1 MNKAIKLK
9 SPRGRRDQR
18 NMSGSA
24 AAVIASVFLLGILAV
39 GAIAT
44 DVTHNVSVRTE
55 LQTATDA
62 AALAGARA
70 LTDPDTQ
77 GAASYYATQTAAQNK
92 ADGSLVATD
101 GNGST
106 VDVDVEMGGENTIG
120 IVTVTA
126 NKPISNWLGSLIGHP
141 TDTIT
146 TVSRAEASQTT
157 FQVNSN
163 VLFPLAVSIDAVPFD
178 GNGNGPS
185 SPSNDSNTTGGTTTT
200 TTGTTTTA
208 DSGNN
213 GNGKGNN
220 GGGSSSSGTTSTAD
234 SGSNGNGKGNG
245 KSPSTSTTTT
255 TSGTTT
261 SGTTT
266 NTGSTSTTSTSAS
279 TTTTPSGTTVST
291 KALKDTNVGDKFY
304 IYINSQQV
312 KNGAFTS
319 FTKPN
324 PNANWLNDVIDQQL
338 GLAAPV
344 PNMVPSVKIG
354 DPISLING
362 VAGQKSLAEGDRLQA
377 LQDKPIIYLPVMSGT
392 PPFNQERPIIGWIA
406 VKVDNVVTNQSGGVV
421 ETVEVTLL
429 KAPILGRKGD
439 IPPTGDASWDTALQN
454 FSPSTVR
461 LLSNM

>member
-1 MNKAIKLK
+1 MNKANK
-9 SPRGRRDQR
+9 PRSYSNQR

-24 AAVIASVFLLGILAV
+24 AAVIASFFLLGILAV
-39 GAIAT
+39 GSIAA

-77 GAASYYATQTAAQNK
+77 SLASTYATNAAGQNK
-92 ADGSLVATD
+92 ADGSSVATD

-106 VDVDVEMGGENTIG
+106 VDVDVELGGENVIG
-120 IVTVTA
+120 TVTVTA
-126 NKPISNWLGSLIGHP
+126 SKPIANWLGSLIGHP

-146 TVSRAEASQTT
+146 TISRAEASQYTY
-157 FQVNSN
+157 QVNSN

-178 GNGNGPS
+178 GNGNG
-185 SPSNDSNTTGGTTTT
+185 NGNTSGTDTSTTTT
-200 TTGTTTTA
+200 TTTNATTTTST

-220 GGGSSSSGTTSTAD
+220 GGGSTTTTSTTD
-234 SGSNGNGKGNG
+234 SGNGNGKSNG
-245 KSPSTSTTTT
+245 KNSSSDTTTTATTTSSGSTTGSTTT

-261 SGTTT
+261 TSSGTV
-266 NTGSTSTTSTSAS
+266 
-279 TTTTPSGTTVST
+279 VST
-291 KALKDTNVGDKFY
+291 KALKDLNVGDTVR

-338 GLAAPV
+338 GLAEPEA
-344 PNMVPSVKIG
+344 NKVPSVKIG

-362 VAGQKSLAEGDRLQA
+362 VAGQKSLAEGDRLAA
-377 LQDKPIIYLPVMSGT
+377 LQDKAIIYLPVISGT

-406 VKVDNVVTNQSGGVV
+406 VKVKNVLTNQSGGVV
-421 ETVEVTLL
+421 ETVEAELL

-439 IPPTGDASWDTALQN
+439 LPPTGDPSWDTALQN
-454 FSPSTVR
+454 LSPSTVR

>member
-1 MNKAIKLK
+1 MNKAIK
-9 SPRGRRDQR
+9 PRSVSNQR

-24 AAVIASVFLLGILAV
+24 AAVIASFFLLGILAV
-39 GAIAT
+39 GSIAA

-77 GAASYYATQTAAQNK
+77 SLASTYASNAAAQNK
-92 ADGSLVATD
+92 ADGSAVATD

-106 VDVDVEMGGENTIG
+106 VDVDVELGGEDVIG
-120 IVTVTA
+120 VVTVTA
-126 NKPISNWLGSLIGHP
+126 SKPIANWLGALIGHP

-146 TVSRAEASQTT
+146 TISRAEASQYTN
-157 FQVNSN
+157 QVNSN

-178 GNGNGPS
+178 GNGGGNGDNSGTDTSTTTS
-185 SPSNDSNTTGGTTTT
+185 SGGTTTT
-200 TTGTTTTA
+200 TTA
-208 DSGNN
+208 SSGNN

-220 GGGSSSSGTTSTAD
+220 GGGSTTTTTTVTTTTTTS
-234 SGSNGNGKGNG
+234 GGNGNGKSNG
-245 KSPSTSTTTT
+245 KNSSSDTSTESGTTTTTTGSTSTSTSATSSTTTT
-255 TSGTTT
+255 TSGTV
-261 SGTTT
+261 
-266 NTGSTSTTSTSAS
+266 
-279 TTTTPSGTTVST
+279 VSI
-291 KALKDTNVGDKFY
+291 KALKDLNVGDTVH

-319 FTKPN
+319 FSKPN
-324 PNANWLNDVIDQQL
+324 PNANWLNEVIDQQL
-338 GLAAPV
+338 GLAEPEA
-344 PNMVPSVKIG
+344 NKVPSVKIG
-354 DPISLING
+354 DPISLMNG
-362 VAGQKSLAEGDRLQA
+362 VAGQKSLAEGERLQA
-377 LQDKPIIYLPVMSGT
+377 LQNKAIIYLPVISGT

-406 VKVDNVVTNQSGGVV
+406 VKVKNVLTNQSGGVV
-421 ETVEVTLL
+421 ETVEAELL